1 MRAFRFS
8 GFVLALGLCG
18 AAQAWAQKPATIEE
32 RAQGA
37 ERVVVAT
44 ITNITSRFAR
54 NEFGDELIVSQAT
67 LAVEESIKGSSEA
80 VTTLDYEGGTVNGL
94 TLKVSSLPVLS
105 RGERAVFFMTRGKKG
120 ELKPHLRGQGIL
132 KLDTKNR
139 VENSSLTLDDVR
151 RMTKSQGR

>member
-8 GFVLALGLCG
+8 AFVLALGLCG

-44 ITNITSRFAR
+44 ITNVTSRFAH

-67 LAVEESIKGSSEA
+67 LAVEESIKGASEA
-80 VTTLDYEGGTVNGL
+80 MTTLDYEGGTVNGV
-94 TLKVSSLPVLS
+94 TLKVSTLPILS

-132 KLDTKNR
+132 KLDTKNH
-139 VENSSLTLDDVR
+139 VENSSLTLEDVR
-151 RMTKSQGR
+151 RLTKSQGR